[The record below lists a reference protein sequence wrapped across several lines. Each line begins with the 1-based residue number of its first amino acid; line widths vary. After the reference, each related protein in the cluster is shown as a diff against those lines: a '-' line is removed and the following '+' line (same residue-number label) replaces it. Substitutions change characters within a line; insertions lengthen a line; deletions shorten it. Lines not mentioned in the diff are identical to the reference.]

1 MGGRCSLSSETAVD
15 DKWILIVKPPEQWDK
30 SEPLLGDLCTVRE
43 QYVIRISSCKISF
56 IFRVFRKKPPA
67 KRKRLPRQQRHQ
79 RFTGQELENILNR
92 SQRQGMIG
100 YIRLT
105 LFSGKLS
112 SFSFVKISEGSSGV
126 QGYVFQRKIRVQFIC
141 FVFFSTILC
150 LSWRISSIPGVSFRL
165 YFSCTRCCRCRSFS
179 LIFWPNFFRDAETA
193 DLAPQQSKK
202 KIKVSGGFKDF
213 SSWWHKNGL
222 KFRSKCS
229 THSSVN

>member
-15 DKWILIVKPPEQWDK
+15 NKWILIVKPPEQWDK

-105 LFSGKLS
+105 LFFGKLS
-112 SFSFVKISEGSSGV
+112 SFSFVKTSEGSLGV
-126 QGYVFQRKIRVQFIC
+126 QGYVF
-141 FVFFSTILC
+141 LC

-165 YFSCTRCCRCRSFS
+165 YFSCTRCCHCRSFS
-179 LIFWPNFFRDAETA
+179 SIFWPNFFRDAETA

>member
-1 MGGRCSLSSETAVD
+1 MLQMGGRWSLSSETAVD

-105 LFSGKLS
+105 LFFGKLS
-112 SFSFVKISEGSSGV
+112 SFSFAKTSEGSLGV

-141 FVFFSTILC
+141 FVFFLQFFVWLGEYP
-150 LSWRISSIPGVSFRL
+150 LSLELAFA
-165 YFSCTRCCRCRSFS
+165 C
-179 LIFWPNFFRDAETA
+179 IFLARDAAIAVLFLQTFSGMLKLLTSHRNNRKRKLKYLA
-193 DLAPQQSKK
+193 DSKISAPGDTRMAWNSDQNVPL
-202 KIKVSGGFKDF
+202 I
-213 SSWWHKNGL
+213 
-222 KFRSKCS
+222 RP
-229 THSSVN
+229 

>member
-1 MGGRCSLSSETAVD
+1 MVIMDRSYILITSVRYGYYWSIQLCLLSKQSCLGFAVWNFPRFVLQMGGRCSLSSETAVD
-15 DKWILIVKPPEQWDK
+15 NKWILIVKPPEQWDK

-105 LFSGKLS
+105 LFFGKLS
-112 SFSFVKISEGSSGV
+112 SFSFVKISEGSLGV
-126 QGYVFQRKIRVQFIC
+126 QG
-141 FVFFSTILC
+141 C
-150 LSWRISSIPGVSFRL
+150 LS
-165 YFSCTRCCRCRSFS
+165 
-179 LIFWPNFFRDAETA
+179 A
-193 DLAPQQSKK
+193 
-202 KIKVSGGFKDF
+202 
-213 SSWWHKNGL
+213 
-222 KFRSKCS
+222 
-229 THSSVN
+229 